1 MDSILLNAQEAAMS
15 SLNIIIK
22 RITFPEFDASQNARR
37 KSYTFLFT
45 IPLRAIWFVRHMF
58 GMTCAIGTTTSLQ
71 KHFTFDALLPLRY
84 YVPSIDKSQWRSILV
99 LATFAKYP
107 GCQSFILAEQAASP
121 FALMKY
127 RYNFM
132 FEHLHKLI
140 HLASTC
146 LGSWNAHTQIYKHMN
161 T

>member
-1 MDSILLNAQEAAMS
+1 MDSILFNAQEAVMS

-58 GMTCAIGTTTSLQ
+58 GMTCAIGTTTSVQ

-99 LATFAKYP
+99 LASIRDICEVPRMSVIHPCWAGRITVCIDEIPIQFYVWTPA
-107 GCQSFILAEQAASP
+107 QTHSFS
-121 FALMKY
+121 F
-127 RYNFM
+127 NV
-132 FEHLHKLI
+132 
-140 HLASTC
+140 S
-146 LGSWNAHTQIYKHMN
+146 G
-161 T
+161 